1 MISYRKVPNSN
12 YCYVN
17 DEMLDTQEAMN
28 IARTLIALGLEM
40 IADADKQKL
49 GKDGVFDADAEILA
63 IVEGAVSDYLDNI
76 TVLMDDSNDTV
87 FKCHSCSKQCD
98 GHGKEQLHEVY
109 TLCFGQI

>member
-49 GKDGVFDADAEILA
+49 GKDSTFNADAEILA
-63 IVEGAVSDYLDNI
+63 IVEGVVSDYFTGVTLVYD
-76 TVLMDDSNDTV
+76 
-87 FKCHSCSKQCD
+87 
-98 GHGKEQLHEVY
+98 EQ
-109 TLCFGQI
+109 